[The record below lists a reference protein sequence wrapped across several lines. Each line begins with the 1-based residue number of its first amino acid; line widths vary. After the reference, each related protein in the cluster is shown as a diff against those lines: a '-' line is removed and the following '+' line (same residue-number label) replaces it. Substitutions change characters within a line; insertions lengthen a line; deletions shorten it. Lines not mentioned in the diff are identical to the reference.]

1 MMFFSRYI
9 RQLILAFVN
18 CTFFFQS
25 SLHSVTYPYVAPLPP
40 LVQETRSRDAFG
52 LDIRGRAM
60 LIAGGADVL
69 RDLGGRMSELF
80 GTG

>member
-1 MMFFSRYI
+1 M
-9 RQLILAFVN
+9 FVN
-18 CTFFFQS
+18 YTFSPHTFQS

-60 LIAGGADVL
+60 LIAGGVDVL
-69 RDLGGRMSELF
+69 RDLGGKMSERF